1 VASHARINTC
11 FLLLITEL
19 NEQKNLATLASKK
32 LSNLIVSK
40 ERQKKYQYDL
50 AKRVMF
56 SPDSSF
62 HQKIILLPVLINSQ
76 TFVLKSPN
84 KVQLV
89 EEKHN

>member
-19 NEQKNLATLASKK
+19 NEQKNLATLAFKK

-40 ERQKKYQYDL
+40 ERKKYQYDL

>member
-1 VASHARINTC
+1 MRYVQN
-11 FLLLITEL
+11 
-19 NEQKNLATLASKK
+19 
-32 LSNLIVSK
+32 LSNLITLAFK
-40 ERQKKYQYDL
+40 KIKQPDCEQRKAKKYQYDL

-76 TFVLKSPN
+76 LLGTFVLKSPN